1 MKKILLTLLAA
12 AIMGGAADALAFE
25 ADNLTFNVTSETT
38 AEVAWGG
45 YTDAVITIPAEV
57 TNEKDGKSYTVTG
70 IASYAFNICNTLR
83 AITMPETIEY
93 IGMYAFQEC
102 TALSEVTVPDNV
114 QRVDMAAFAYC
125 SGLRK
130 INFGSK
136 IETFGQYAF
145 MGCTLLSEFNID
157 ENNPYYYS
165 DGAAVYNKDI
175 TKLIL
180 HTVRGGERDF
190 EIPATVTEIAVGACA
205 NCIMLKSIDIP
216 DSVTIIGEGAFNQVS
231 NCTKMTI
238 GTGLTQVGQ
247 YAFNGMNLL
256 ETLTVNAPV
265 PPACSGDLADYVVY
279 GHTTLIV
286 PEESADAYKEADGW
300 KNFSKIETSGIESIT
315 AAEFRATANGGQL
328 IIEAPEGAAVSVYTT
343 SGVCVYNGPAATL
356 GNLAGGIYFV
366 NCGARS
372 LKIQL

>member
-1 MKKILLTLLAA
+1 MKKFLLTLLAA
-12 AIMGGAADALAFE
+12 AMMGGAESLAFE
-25 ADNLTFNVTSETT
+25 ADKLTFNVTSETT

-45 YTDAVITIPAEV
+45 YTDAAITIPSTV

-70 IASYAFNICNTLR
+70 IASYAFNICTSLR
-83 AITMPETIEY
+83 SITMPETLEY

-102 TALSEVTVPDNV
+102 SALSEVTVPDNV

-125 SGLRK
+125 ASLRK

-136 IETFGQYAF
+136 IEIFGQYAF
-145 MGCTLLSEFNID
+145 MGCTMLGEFNID

-165 DGAAVYNKDI
+165 DGSAVYNKDI
-175 TKLIL
+175 TTLIL
-180 HTVRGGERDF
+180 HTVRGGDKDF
-190 EIPATVTEIAVGACA
+190 VIPATVTEIGAGACA

-216 DSVTIIGEGAFNQVS
+216 DSVTTIGEGAFNQAS
-231 NCTKMTI
+231 NCTKMSI

-247 YAFNGMNLL
+247 YVFNGMNLL
-256 ETLTVNAPV
+256 ETLTINAPV

-279 GHTTLIV
+279 GHTTLVV

-315 AAEFRATANGGQL
+315 ASEFRATARGGEL
-328 IIEAPEGAAVSVYTT
+328 TIEAPEGATVSVYTT
-343 SGVCVYNGPAATL
+343 AGVCVYTGPAATL
-356 GNLAGGIYFV
+356 SNLDKGIYFV

-372 LKIQL
+372 LKVQL